1 MTQVGKKPT
10 EPKPTGTDWERV
22 KREAAQDVRVSFDP
36 AADADRELYN
46 PNDAAAVA
54 AYWKDATIQRG
65 RGRPAL
71 AVKCPTLNMRVDA
84 EVLEAFKATG
94 PGWQTRINALLRDAI
109 KRGVAK
115 A

>member
-65 RGRPAL
+65 RCRPAL
-71 AVKCPTLNMRVDA
+71 AVKCPTLNMRVIVSSFFSGSPDSQSRRHPC
-84 EVLEAFKATG
+84 L
-94 PGWQTRINALLRDAI
+94 QT
-109 KRGVAK
+109 
-115 A
+115 

>member
-46 PNDAAAVA
+46 PNDAAAPG
-54 AYWKDATIQRG
+54 AYWSGATIKSG
-65 RGRPAL
+65 VG
-71 AVKCPTLNMRVDA
+71 
-84 EVLEAFKATG
+84 KA
-94 PGWQTRINALLRDAI
+94 
-109 KRGVAK
+109 
-115 A
+115 

>member
-22 KREAAQDVRVSFDP
+22 KREAAKDAPVSFDP
-36 AADADRELYN
+36 ATDANSEPYN

-54 AYWKDATIQRG
+54 AYWSGAT
-65 RGRPAL
+65 
-71 AVKCPTLNMRVDA
+71 
-84 EVLEAFKATG
+84 
-94 PGWQTRINALLRDAI
+94 I
-109 KRGVAK
+109 KRGVVK

>member
-10 EPKPTGTDWERV
+10 GPKPTGTDWARV
-22 KREAAQDVRVSFDP
+22 KREAAQNVRVSFDP

-54 AYWKDATIQRG
+54 AYRSGAS
-65 RGRPAL
+65 
-71 AVKCPTLNMRVDA
+71 
-84 EVLEAFKATG
+84 
-94 PGWQTRINALLRDAI
+94 I
-109 KRGVAK
+109 KRGVVK

>member
-22 KREAAQDVRVSFDP
+22 TREAAQDVRVSFDP

-46 PNDAAAVA
+46 PNAAAAVA
-54 AYWKDATIQRG
+54 AYWSGAT
-65 RGRPAL
+65 
-71 AVKCPTLNMRVDA
+71 
-84 EVLEAFKATG
+84 
-94 PGWQTRINALLRDAI
+94 I
-109 KRGVAK
+109 KRGVVK